1 MHERWTVEQGDCR
14 DVMRAMPH
22 ASVDAIVSDPPYGLA
37 FMGKGWDHAVP
48 GVEFWAEAL
57 RVAKPGAHLVAF
69 GGTRTFHRL
78 AVAIEDAGWEVR
90 DCLSW
95 NFGSGFPKSHNIDKT
110 GVSCACDDDVP
121 GMRPRV
127 LTPTVSRDARQ
138 SSVLLAEVQRDGEGQ
153 GVGEAR
159 TQGVQGPQAVEP
171 DVRPCESRVEGRRD
185 DEASEGQLLGRS
197 LRPCAKVGVADG
209 AEGRLHLGASTG
221 DGATGGSV
229 TGKDGGGASPE
240 PRPVRQQAGKLGA
253 VANERSAQES
263 GVWPTCNRCGKPRIT
278 RGLGTALK
286 PAWEPIILARKPLTG
301 TVAANV
307 AQHGTGGLNVDGCR
321 IAISD
326 NLPLYRTTGVG
337 GGKGYE
343 GGWSGQREEK
353 AHPQSV
359 RHDPAGRW
367 PANVCLDEDA
377 AAVLDE
383 QSGERG
389 GAGKSSGPTLTGVST
404 SRSRGRFNGVADTPF
419 YGDSGG
425 ASRFFYTAKASRRE
439 REAGLDG
446 MPLTVC
452 RSGLGGKMP
461 TDDDGRDRDRFAV
474 TARNVHPTVKPIA
487 LMRWLCRLV
496 TPPGGLILD
505 PFTGSGTTGCAAVL
519 EGFRFHGAELDA
531 EYAEIARRR
540 IAYWAAHADADAK
553 QPTQLDLAPLA
564 DADPPA

>member
-1 MHERWTVEQGDCR
+1 MHERWTVRQGDCR
-14 DVMRAMPH
+14 DVMRAMPD

-78 AVAIEDAGWEVR
+78 AVAIEDAGWEIR
-90 DCLSW
+90 DTLSW
-95 NFGSGFPKSHNIDKT
+95 LHGQGFPKSHN
-110 GVSCACDDDVP
+110 
-121 GMRPRV
+121 
-127 LTPTVSRDARQ
+127 
-138 SSVLLAEVQRDGEGQ
+138 
-153 GVGEAR
+153 
-159 TQGVQGPQAVEP
+159 
-171 DVRPCESRVEGRRD
+171 
-185 DEASEGQLLGRS
+185 
-197 LRPCAKVGVADG
+197 G
-209 AEGRLHLGASTG
+209 AWG
-221 DGATGGSV
+221 
-229 TGKDGGGASPE
+229 
-240 PRPVRQQAGKLGA
+240 
-253 VANERSAQES
+253 
-263 GVWPTCNRCGKPRIT
+263 
-278 RGLGTALK
+278 GTALK

-307 AQHGTGGLNVDGCR
+307 AQHGTGALNVDGCR
-321 IAISD
+321 VAGK
-326 NLPLYRTTGVG
+326 LG
-337 GGKGYE
+337 GDPNRFAKTAGAWFVAAFSKNAP
-343 GGWSGQREEK
+343 R
-353 AHPQSV
+353 V
-359 RHDPAGRW
+359 RDEGRW

-377 AAVLDE
+377 AAMLDE

-389 GAGKSSGPTLTGVST
+389 GGFGVRGGKRRGNDDYGLNATGETV
-404 SRSRGRFNGVADTPF
+404 G
-419 YGDSGG
+419 YGDIGG

-439 REAGLDG
+439 REAGLDRTCTVKHITG
-446 MPLTVC
+446 LCETDNKTLAASLRKATSDTPTVSWLIDESGESIMGLCPSDSLSITLTAISRITTSEICNWWTPLRTSASTEDASLWTA
-452 RSGLGGKMP
+452 SGGSRAESAASASLSNLSTTSDGTASALGASGVVSAMLS
-461 TDDDGRDRDRFAV
+461 TISDGANWKPL
-474 TARNVHPTVKPIA
+474 RNVHSTVKPIA